1 MSDPRDELGT
11 LSSRRAVGYQ
21 KIRQAADW
29 VDFVGPDWVKTIMD
43 VEVKDR
49 FHAKQGRSI
58 GRWTLTAPDGRTLV
72 VYLKRHYEL
81 PAKHGRLAI
90 SDPETTRSPGLEE
103 YEHLQWADAQG
114 ILVPRAVA
122 AGEFLLPGGRL
133 QSFIALEEL
142 TGQLPLHEAVP
153 LASERLPAADFQ
165 RWKDSLSDELVR
177 LSHEFHGRG
186 VYHRDWYFCHFYID
200 EADTTRVPDAWRGR
214 VTVIDLHRMVHQRI
228 GGLRTRA
235 KDLAQL
241 LYSSDVPGV
250 TDDDRQ
256 KFWQAYRKRVWF
268 PSLLG
273 WLVRM
278 KWKLY
283 RRHNAPKG

>member
-1 MSDPRDELGT
+1 MSDDLGMPET
-11 LSSRRAVGYQ
+11 RRTHGYR
-21 KIRQAADW
+21 KIRQSADW
-29 VDFVGPDWVKTIMD
+29 ADFAGPDWINTIMT

-58 GRWTLTAPDGRTLV
+58 GRWTLTAADGRTLV

-81 PAKHGRLAI
+81 PAKLGQHALNNPHKAH
-90 SDPETTRSPGLEE
+90 SPGLEE
-103 YEHLQWADAQG
+103 YEHLQWAAAQG
-114 ILVPRAVA
+114 ILVPRPVA
-122 AGEFLLPGGRL
+122 AGEFLLPDGRL

-142 TGQLPLHEAVP
+142 TDQLPLHEAVP
-153 LASERLPAADFQ
+153 LASQRLPADEFQ
-165 RWKDSLSDELVR
+165 QWKDSLFAELVR

-186 VYHRDWYFCHFYID
+186 VYHRDWYFCHFYIAD
-200 EADTTRVPDAWRGR
+200 ADTTLVPGAWRGR
-214 VTVIDLHRMVHQRI
+214 VTVIDLHRMTHA
-228 GGLRTRA
+228 GGLRARA

-250 TDDDRQ
+250 TDADRE
-256 KFWQAYRKRVWF
+256 KFWQSYKTGVWF
-268 PSLLG
+268 PKVLG

>member
-21 KIRQAADW
+21 KIRQTADW
-29 VDFVGPDWVKTIMD
+29 ADFVGRDWVKTIMD

-81 PAKHGRLAI
+81 PAKHGRQAI
-90 SDPETTRSPGLEE
+90 SDPETTHSPGLEE
-103 YEHLQWADAQG
+103 YEHLQWAAAHG

-122 AGEFLLPGGRL
+122 AGEFLLPGGKL

-153 LASERLPAADFQ
+153 LAAGRLPAADFQ
-165 RWKDSLSDELVR
+165 RWKDALSEELVR
-177 LSHEFHGRG
+177 LSHEFHSRG

-200 EADTTRVPDAWRGR
+200 AADTKRVPAAWRGR
-214 VTVIDLHRMVHQRI
+214 VTVIDLHRMVHQGI

-250 TDDDRQ
+250 TDDDRR